1 MSRQMPLDESEKQS
15 SKDLFPTANDSA
27 EPIQTL
33 GEEIDEKALKRVIR
47 KVRSSSSPTGEQRRN
62 QMDADGQID
71 KRLIPPLAILCV

>member
-47 KVRSSSSPTGEQRRN
+47 KVRSLSLSPTGEQRRN
-62 QMDADGQID
+62 QMDAD
-71 KRLIPPLAILCV
+71 R